1 MPAKPLQGKRIV
13 VTRSP
18 DQADDL
24 IGRLQA
30 LGAEAIPFPVIQLV
44 PLPAGA
50 LDEALVSLDAYDWL
64 IFTSANAV
72 RFFWERLDSRDAAPL
87 KVRVAAGGS
96 ATADRLRSLGVEPD
110 FIPEEFVGE
119 RLVEGLGDLTG
130 RRVLL
135 PRSRI
140 GRPEIAELL
149 RQRGARVDEIALYD
163 TVTAAPGEEAWAAL
177 DRPIDC
183 ITFTSP
189 SSVRNWLR
197 LLATG
202 NPTSR
207 LRDQRPAIAC
217 IGPITAAEAIK
228 NGLSADIVPAEYTIA
243 GLVAAIAQY
252 FVEKT
257 NDVE

>member
-1 MPAKPLQGKRIV
+1 MPAKSLQGKRIV

-24 IGRLQA
+24 IERLQA
-30 LGAEAIPFPVIQLV
+30 LGARAIPFPVIQLV
-44 PLPAGA
+44 PLPAES
-50 LDEALVSLDAYDWL
+50 LDEALAGLDAYDWL

-72 RFFWERLDSRDAAPL
+72 RFFWERRDSREVAPL
-87 KVRVAAGGS
+87 NVRVAASGS
-96 ATADRLRSLGVEPD
+96 STADRLRSLGVEPD

-119 RLVEGLGDLTG
+119 RLVKGLGDLAG

-163 TVTAAPGEEAWAAL
+163 TVTAAPGKEAWAAL

-197 LLATG
+197 LLATC
-202 NPTSR
+202 NRTSP

-217 IGPITAAEAIK
+217 IGPITAAEATK
-228 NGLSADIVPAEYTIA
+228 KGLNTDIVPGEYTIA
-243 GLVAAIAQY
+243 GLVEAIAQY